1 MIRLLIVDDAPFV
14 REIVRHSLALPDIEI
29 IGEAEDGIEAVALAR
44 EHKPDVVLMDIVL
57 PKRNGIEA
65 TKEILSELPETRVV
79 AFSTNDLESMVLR
92 ALEAGCC
99 SYVVKPFRAADLVA
113 AIRQAVQP
121 RSAS

>member
-14 REIVRHSLALPDIEI
+14 REIVRHSLALPDIMI
-29 IGEAEDGIEAVALAR
+29 VGEAEDGIEAVALAK

-79 AFSTNDLESMVLR
+79 AFSTNDLESMVVR

-99 SYVVKPFRAADLVA
+99 SYVVKPFRSGDLVA

-121 RSAS
+121 RSA